1 MDWKMLLKT
10 TGFAALLAAVVPAQA
25 QQTGE
30 AVYKSICMV
39 CHAAGVANAPKFG
52 DAKLWAP
59 LIKEGQ
65 AVLTA
70 HAWVGV
76 RGMPPRGGNPN
87 LSQEDFA
94 KAVVFMANAGGAKWS
109 DPDAKMMAAIQA
121 EEKKRIASQATK
133 K

>member
-1 MDWKMLLKT
+1 MKASKAKVKNDRLLPIDRT
-10 TGFAALLAAVVPAQA
+10 PVLQRVIALTAQTRDLGA
-25 QQTGE
+25 HRMR
-30 AVYKSICMV
+30 A
-39 CHAAGVANAPKFG
+39 
-52 DAKLWAP
+52 WAP

-76 RGMPPRGGNPN
+76 RGMPARGGNPT

-94 KAVVFMANAGGAKWS
+94 KAVVYMANASGGKWK
-109 DPDAKMMAAIQA
+109 DPDAKLMAAIKA
-121 EEKKRIASQATK
+121 EEKKRIAELKTK